1 MKVLVTE
8 PLAEE
13 GIARL
18 QSEPEIEVEVK
29 LKLPPEELKRIIGG
43 YHGLIVR
50 SATKVTADLLDAA
63 VSLKIVG
70 RAGTG
75 VDNIDLEAAT
85 DRGVVVVNTPGG
97 NAVSVAELV
106 MGVIIACARK
116 IPRADA
122 SMKAGQWAKK
132 ELRGRELNGKT
143 IGIVGLGRIGR
154 EVAARARPFGL
165 KALGHDPFVNA
176 EMVREQGIEPVDLPV
191 LLSRS
196 HIVTLH
202 VPVNEKTRNLI
213 GEKEIASMRDGA
225 ILLNIARGGLV
236 DEAALL
242 EGLKGGKIAAAG
254 LDCYLNE
261 PEPMRE
267 LVGHENVVA
276 TPHIGAS
283 TAEAQEQVGYYVAG
297 YVADYLARG
306 VLQSA
311 VNYPA
316 VTAEQMKALR
326 PYLVLASRLGA
337 FASQVATGSM
347 RELLVNYSGEL
358 VDERYALLTDRVLC
372 AALRP
377 FLDEVDVNPI
387 NARSL
392 AKSRGLKLTEATSR
406 AECGFPGMIQVVLTT
421 DRGAVRVEGAAVGEG
436 RPPRL
441 VSVDGLAFDAPLEGP
456 TLFFRNDDVPGV
468 IGRVGTFAGEK
479 GINIKNFALRSD
491 GQGGAAGVVQVDR
504 RVDRPQRDELKK
516 LPGIRF
522 VRTVDLPN

>member
-18 QSEPEIEVEVK
+18 QAEPGIEVEVK
-29 LKLPPEELKRIIGG
+29 HKLPPGELKKIIGE
-43 YHGLIVR
+43 YHGMIVR
-50 SATKVTADLLDAA
+50 SATKVTADLLGAA
-63 VSLKIVG
+63 ENLKIVG

-75 VDNIDLEAAT
+75 VDNIDLNAAT
-85 DRGVVVVNTPGG
+85 AHGVVVVNTPGG

-106 MGVIIACARK
+106 VGVIIACARK
-116 IPRADA
+116 ITRADA
-122 SMKAGQWAKK
+122 SMKAGEWAKK
-132 ELRGRELNGKT
+132 QLRGRELNGKT

-154 EVAARARPFGL
+154 EVAKRAKPFGL
-165 KALGHDPFVNA
+165 KVIGYDPFVT
-176 EMVREQGIEPVDLPV
+176 EESVREQGIELVELPE

-196 HIVTLH
+196 HIITLH

-213 GEKEIASMRDGA
+213 GPGEIASMRDGV
-225 ILLNIARGGLV
+225 IMLNIARGGLV
-236 DEAALL
+236 DEAALI
-242 EGLKGGKIAAAG
+242 EGLKGGKVSAAG
-254 LDCYLNE
+254 LDCYTNE

-267 LVGHENVVA
+267 LVEHQNVVA

-316 VTAEQMKALR
+316 VSAEEMEALG
-326 PYLVLASRLGA
+326 PNLKLASRLGA
-337 FASQVATGSM
+337 FASQVAAGRM
-347 RELLVNYSGEL
+347 RELLVTYCGEL
-358 VDERYALLTDRVLC
+358 VDARYALLTDRALC
-372 AALRP
+372 AALQP
-377 FLDEVDVNPI
+377 FLHDMDVNPI

-392 AKSRGLKLTEATSR
+392 AKSRGLKVTEATSR
-406 AECGFPGMIQVVLTT
+406 EEFGFPGMIQMVLTT
-421 DRGAVRVEGAAVGEG
+421 DQGAVRLEGAVVGEG

-468 IGRVGTFAGEK
+468 IGRVGTFAGEQ

-504 RVDRPQRDELKK
+504 RVDKQQRDELKK

-522 VRTVDLPN
+522 VRTVDLP

>member
-1 MKVLVTE
+1 MKVLITE

-18 QSEPEIEVEVK
+18 QAEPDIQVDVK
-29 LKLPPEELKRIIGG
+29 HKLPPEELKKIIGE
-43 YHGLIVR
+43 YHGMIVR
-50 SATKVTADLLDAA
+50 SATKVTPDLLDAA
-63 VSLKIVG
+63 ENLKIVG

-75 VDNIDLEAAT
+75 VDNIDLAAAT
-85 DRGVVVVNTPGG
+85 AHGVVVVNTPGG
-97 NAVSVAELV
+97 NSVSVAELV

-116 IPRADA
+116 ITRADA
-122 SMKAGQWAKK
+122 SMKAGKWAKK

-154 EVAARARPFGL
+154 EVATRARPFGL
-165 KALGHDPFVNA
+165 KVIGYDPFVNV
-176 EMVREQGIEPVDLPV
+176 EVVREAGIEPVDLPD
-191 LLSRS
+191 LLAKS
-196 HIVTLH
+196 HIITLH
-202 VPVNEKTRNLI
+202 VPVNEKTKNLI
-213 GEKEIASMRDGA
+213 STGEIASMRDGA

-236 DEAALL
+236 DEPALL
-242 EGLKGGKIAAAG
+242 EGLKSGKISAAG
-254 LDCYLNE
+254 LDCYTNE
-261 PEPMRE
+261 PEPLRE
-267 LVGHENVVA
+267 LVEHENVVA

-283 TAEAQEQVGYYVAG
+283 TAEAQEHVGYYVAG

-316 VTAEQMKALR
+316 VTAEEMKALG
-326 PYLVLASRLGA
+326 PNLVLAERLGA

-347 RELLVNYSGEL
+347 RELLVTYCGEL
-358 VDERYALLTDRVLC
+358 VDVRYALLTDRALC

-377 FLDEVDVNPI
+377 FLHDMDVNPI

-392 AKSRGLKLTEATSR
+392 AKGRGLNVTEATSR
-406 AECGFPGMIQVVLTT
+406 ADCGLPGMIQMVLTT
-421 DRGAVRVEGAAVGEG
+421 DQGAVRVEGAVVGEG

-441 VSVDGLAFDAPLEGP
+441 MSIDGLAFDAPLEGP

-491 GQGGAAGVVQVDR
+491 GQGGAAGVVQVDQ
-504 RVDRPQRDELKK
+504 RVDHEQRELMKK

-522 VRTVDLPN
+522 VRTVDLP